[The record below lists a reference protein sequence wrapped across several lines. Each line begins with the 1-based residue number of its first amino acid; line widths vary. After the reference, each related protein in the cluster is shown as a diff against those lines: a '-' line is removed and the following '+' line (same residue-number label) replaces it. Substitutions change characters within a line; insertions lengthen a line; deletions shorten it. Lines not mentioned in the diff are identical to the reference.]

1 MPRIARKD
9 LESGFFH
16 IMIQGINKENI
27 FYKNEYKETYIDLI
41 NLYRKRQNIKI
52 LAYCIMRNHAH
63 ILIYTKEINE
73 MADFMQRINTT
84 YALYYNKKEN
94 RVGYVYRDRY
104 KSEVIYN
111 QKYLTNCIKYIH
123 MNPVKANI
131 VKLEKDYPFSSYND
145 YINKTGIIDKE
156 ILSIIFL
163 SEYSYL
169 KEFLKFEYIEGKFI
183 EIEENI
189 NLQEEVNLFLRKQ
202 KIDRQELR
210 KNKDMIR
217 KLYNELTIKT
227 KVTKTQYAKLLQIE
241 RTKISRILK

>member
-9 LESGFFH
+9 LETGFFH
-16 IMIQGINKENI
+16 IMVQGINREDI
-27 FYKNEYKETYIDLI
+27 FYKKEYKETYIELI
-41 NLYRKRQNIKI
+41 NFYRKKLDIKI
-52 LAYCIMRNHAH
+52 LSYCVMKNHVH
-63 ILIYTKEINE
+63 LLIYTNQISK
-73 MADFMQRINTT
+73 MSDFMQKINTV
-84 YALYYNKKEN
+84 YALYYNKQEE

-131 VKLEKDYPFSSYND
+131 VKLEKDYPYSSYND
-145 YINKTGIIDKE
+145 YINKNGIVDKE
-156 ILSIIFL
+156 TLNMIFL

-169 KEFLKFEYIEGKFI
+169 KEFFKFEYVEGKFI

-189 NLQEEVNLFLRKQ
+189 NFQKEITLFLKKQ
-202 KIDRQELR
+202 KIDKQELR

-217 KLYNELTIKT
+217 KLYNELKIKT